1 MAKLVELPDT
11 LDIPAGMLPP
21 EKRVE
26 KENEKRKKK

>member
-11 LDIPAGMLPP
+11 LDIPALPP